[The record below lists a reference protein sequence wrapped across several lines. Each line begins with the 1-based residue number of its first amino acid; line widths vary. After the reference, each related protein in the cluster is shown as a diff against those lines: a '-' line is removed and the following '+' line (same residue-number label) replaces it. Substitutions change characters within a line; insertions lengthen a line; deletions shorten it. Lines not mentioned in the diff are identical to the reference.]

1 MDYVSRNPLSIGS
14 LAVRLAEDQVML
26 DSIRALE
33 FYCGIG
39 KVGGPSAFILPTFG
53 IGGLHCALSRSSVGN
68 NATIVRAFDWDQLA
82 CTVYTANHGPGIAHR
97 VRAQMSRTLCSGFAT
112 VCPLRST
119 LVRWMRTRSNI
130 STRTYGSCLPH
141 ANRIRCSTQR
151 RRGPRIPAHS
161 LSCT

>member
-1 MDYVSRNPLSIGS
+1 
-14 LAVRLAEDQVML
+14 ML
-26 DSIRALE
+26 DSIRAIE

-39 KVGGPSAFILPTFG
+39 RVGWPSAFIVPTCG
-53 IGGLHCALSRSSVGN
+53 IGGLHYALSRSSVGN
-68 NATIVRAFDWDQLA
+68 NATVVRAFDWDQLA
-82 CTVYTANHGPGIAHR
+82 CAVYTANHGPGIAHS
-97 VRAQMSRTLCSGFAT
+97 VRAQMSPTSCSGFAT
-112 VCPLRST
+112 VCLIRST
-119 LVRWMRTRSNI
+119 FVRWMRTPSNR